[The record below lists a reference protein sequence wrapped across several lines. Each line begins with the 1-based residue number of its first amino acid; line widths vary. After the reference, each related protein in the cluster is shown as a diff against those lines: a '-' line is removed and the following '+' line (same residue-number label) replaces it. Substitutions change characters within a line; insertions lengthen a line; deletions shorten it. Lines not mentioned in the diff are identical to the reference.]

1 MLRVSKMSLGRT
13 RPLLFSCAAVNL
25 NRRRI
30 CSEPGG
36 DIQRVNAGKIVI
48 VRPNMT
54 LGSGKCIYMNC
65 SSVKHAAAAAAGGVA
80 TGRGRW

>member
-1 MLRVSKMSLGRT
+1 MSLGRT
-13 RPLLFSCAAVNL
+13 RPLLFHCTAVNL

-36 DIQRVNAGKIVI
+36 DIQRINAGKIVI
-48 VRPNMT
+48 VQPNMT

-65 SSVKHAAAAAAGGVA
+65 SSVRHGAAAAGGAAGGVA

>member
-1 MLRVSKMSLGRT
+1 MKRVSE
-13 RPLLFSCAAVNL
+13 LLFYCAVVNL

-36 DIQRVNAGKIVI
+36 DIQRINAGKFVI

-54 LGSGKCIYMNC
+54 LGSGKCISMNC
-65 SSVKHAAAAAAGGVA
+65 SSVRHAVAAGGGVA
-80 TGRGRW
+80 AGRGRW